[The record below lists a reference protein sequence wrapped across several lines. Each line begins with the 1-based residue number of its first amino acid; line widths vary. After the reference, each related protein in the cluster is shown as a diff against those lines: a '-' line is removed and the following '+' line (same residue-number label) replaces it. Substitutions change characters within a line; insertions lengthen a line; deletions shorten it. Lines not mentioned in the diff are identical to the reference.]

1 MKDVSIH
8 EIARLCGVSAMTVSR
23 ALDPAMSSKVKE
35 KTREKIL
42 AECEKHCFYPKFSA
56 RSLASGKTNSIG
68 LILPSVETLGTSPTL
83 GLFVKFLV
91 QELRKSN
98 YTVSILPVSDETPET
113 TDREIMK
120 TFLSCRVDG
129 FVLMACHVG
138 AMALSEIMRQRFPV
152 ATFQMPSEG
161 QSQNFPMNQVRIDNS
176 RAFSELFG
184 HLQGRKIAMVGVEGA
199 HNSRSSE
206 WIEAINNRKTG
217 VTEKDFFM
225 FPYAEYRK
233 TGETLAAYR
242 LVRNEWKR
250 MKRYDTFIAMN
261 DHIAIGLREAFRDR
275 GVSGIAVAGFD
286 DIEGYLRLSD
296 SEPEITTISPP
307 FREFGAVC
315 ANMILAQ
322 IADPELPMR
331 EIVIKS
337 KLIIRKSTSTKET

>member
-23 ALDPAMSSKVKE
+23 ALDPIMRSKVKE
-35 KTREKIL
+35 NTRTKIL
-42 AECEKHCFYPKFSA
+42 DACDRHHFYPKFSA

-98 YTVSILPVSDETPET
+98 YTVSILPVSDETPEI
-113 TDREIMK
+113 TDSEVMK

-176 RAFSELFG
+176 RAFGELFE

-199 HNSRSSE
+199 HNSRCSE
-206 WIEAINNRKTG
+206 WIEVIQKQETG
-217 VTEKDFFM
+217 ISKKDFFM
-225 FPYAEYRK
+225 FPYAEYKK

-242 LVRNEWKR
+242 LVHSEWKR
-250 MKRYDTFIAMN
+250 MKRYDAFIAMN
-261 DHIAIGLREAFRDR
+261 DHIAIGLREAFRDK
-275 GVSGIAVAGFD
+275 GVSGAAVAGFD

-296 SEPEITTISPP
+296 GEPEITTISPP

-322 IADPELPMR
+322 IANPELPMR

-337 KLIIRKSTSTKET
+337 KLIIRKSTFTKET